1 MAILTEEEKKRRVAL
16 PTFDSPQSA
25 AAALAGMQA
34 TARAQMAGQGALA
47 PTQPAQ
53 VAAPGV
59 RQDLGLTTFT
69 SPQDAANA
77 LASMRTRARS
87 QMAAQGALPS
97 AAPAASDPAVQQP
110 MSYGDQMKAVGNA
123 LLSVPKHIVS
133 APGYGFSALQD
144 GPAAPAPQTPP
155 VTTKPVT
162 TLAGDA
168 TMPAYDF
175 TARVR
180 TDTAPATS
188 QPGDA
193 AVGEPLAT
201 AKNTGLTSN
210 AIKFDPRTNTYS
222 GTNIGPNATIVN
234 GRQRGSYVG
243 VGGNDAPGFG
253 MPGAAGISSGAAS
266 AQRAADIYKSM
277 AYGEPQQGV
286 SVPTVLHSGNDWQS
300 RNNLRNLEISASS
313 MTNQPNAPGRR
324 GQPAGEA
331 PAVTAYKQALATD
344 AALQGAAPG
353 LASQAMQQNSAITQT
368 GMREAGA
375 NRRGDAEIAARTGT
389 EMARLGLDAQRF
401 NETAA
406 TGAMERSRME
416 LGMRSLQQ
424 EQALRDTLLDPKA
437 TPEQRKQAQSSLLAL
452 QGKTPGSEWR
462 GIELSGGVDPTGM
475 KLPSRLG
482 LYNAGTGETRLP
494 DGTTH
499 STQPPNSRPVGTTS
513 TVGGKTAVWD
523 GERWVP
529 RA

>member
-1 MAILTEEEKKRRVAL
+1 MATMTEEERKKKGSS
-16 PTFDSPQSA
+16 FGDA
-25 AAALAGMQA
+25 AA
-34 TARAQMAGQGALA
+34 
-47 PTQPAQ
+47 
-53 VAAPGV
+53 
-59 RQDLGLTTFT
+59 
-69 SPQDAANA
+69 
-77 LASMRTRARS
+77 
-87 QMAAQGALPS
+87 
-97 AAPAASDPAVQQP
+97 AASDPAVQQP

-144 GPAAPAPQTPP
+144 SPAAPAPQTPP
-155 VTTKPVT
+155 VATKPVT

-201 AKNTGLTSN
+201 AKNTGLTSST
-210 AIKFDPRTNTYS
+210 IKYDPTTKTYS
-222 GTNIGPNATIVN
+222 GTNIGPNATIA
-234 GRQRGSYVG
+234 GGLKRGMFSS
-243 VGGNDAPGFG
+243 GGID
-253 MPGAAGISSGAAS
+253 SGAAS
-266 AQRAADIYKSM
+266 AQRVADIYKS
-277 AYGEPQQGV
+277 AVANLNGTDGV
-286 SVPTVLHSGNDWQS
+286 VAPTVLHSANDWQS

-324 GQPAGEA
+324 GQSAGEA

-353 LASQAMQQNSAITQT
+353 LASQTMQQNSAITQT

-375 NRRGDAEIAARTGT
+375 NQRGAAEIAARTGT
-389 EMARLGLDAQRF
+389 DMARLGLDARRF

-406 TGAMERSRME
+406 TGAMERAKMG
-416 LGMRSLQQ
+416 LGMQALQQ
-424 EQALRDTLLDPKA
+424 EQTLRNTLLDPKA

-452 QGKTPGSEWR
+452 QGKAPGSEWR